1 MNNEIKITG
10 TDIDIICR
18 NKEIKYMLLVS
29 LISSDNILT
38 IEDAEKSL
46 SFISQIEKALDTA
59 SISDAEKDEIKK
71 YLEKGKS
78 ILNADIERFKEN

>member
-78 ILNADIERFKEN
+78 ILSADIERFKEN